1 MEEDKKIEIKYNW
14 EIGPIDVADKVAFNG
29 DIKDLENA
37 IRSIHWKLTGATD
50 DTEAWIYG
58 SAALEP
64 VDPENWIAFE
74 NVTKEKA
81 LEWVLST
88 YADVESE
95 SLEEAQARKE
105 AQINQL
111 IELKSYVTTK
121 EAPWA

>member
-1 MEEDKKIEIKYNW
+1 MEVEYTW
-14 EIGPIDVADKVAFNG
+14 EIGPMDVSDEVTDDETN
-29 DIKDLENA
+29 DLEDV
-37 IRSIHWKLTGATD
+37 IRAIHWKFTGATE

-64 VDPENWIAFE
+64 VDAATWIAFKD
-74 NVTKEKA
+74 VTEEKA
-81 LEWVLST
+81 LEWVLKA
-88 YADVESE
+88 YADVEGE

>member
-1 MEEDKKIEIKYNW
+1 MEVTYTW
-14 EIGPIDVADKVAFNG
+14 EIGPMDVSNELMG
-29 DIKDLENA
+29 DDVNDLEDA
-37 IRSIHWKLTGATD
+37 IRAIHWKFTGATE

-64 VDPENWIAFE
+64 VDVENWIAFE
-74 NVTKEKA
+74 DVTEEKA
-81 LEWVLST
+81 LEWILKT
-88 YADVESE
+88 YADVEGE

-105 AQINQL
+105 EQVNQL

>member
-1 MEEDKKIEIKYNW
+1 MEVTYTW
-14 EIGPIDVADKVAFNG
+14 EIGPMDVSNELMG
-29 DIKDLENA
+29 DDVNDLEDA
-37 IRSIHWKLTGATD
+37 IRAIHWKFTGATE

-64 VDPENWIAFE
+64 VDVENWIAFE
-74 NVTKEKA
+74 DVTEEKA
-81 LEWVLST
+81 LEWILKT
-88 YADVESE
+88 YADVEGE

>member
-1 MEEDKKIEIKYNW
+1 MEIEYTW
-14 EIGPIDVADKVAFNG
+14 EIGPMDVSNELMGDGID
-29 DIKDLENA
+29 DLEDA
-37 IRSIHWKLTGATD
+37 VRAIHWKFTGATE

-111 IELKSYVTTK
+111 IELKSHVTTK

>member
-1 MEEDKKIEIKYNW
+1 MEVEYTW
-14 EIGPIDVADKVAFNG
+14 EIGPMDVSNEITDDETN
-29 DIKDLENA
+29 DLEDV
-37 IRSIHWKLTGATD
+37 IRAIHWKFTGATE

-64 VDPENWIAFE
+64 VDAATWIAFE
-74 NVTKEKA
+74 NVTEEKA
-81 LEWVLST
+81 LEWVLKA
-88 YADVESE
+88 YADVEGE

>member
-1 MEEDKKIEIKYNW
+1 MEVEYTW
-14 EIGPIDVADKVAFNG
+14 EIGPMDVSDEVTN
-29 DIKDLENA
+29 DDTNDLEDV
-37 IRSIHWKLTGATD
+37 IRAIHWKFTGATE

-64 VDPENWIAFE
+64 VDADNWIAFKD
-74 NVTKEKA
+74 VTEEKA
-81 LEWVLST
+81 LEWVLKA
-88 YADVESE
+88 YADVEGE

-111 IELKSYVTTK
+111 IDLKSYVTTK

>member
-1 MEEDKKIEIKYNW
+1 MEVTYTW
-14 EIGPIDVADKVAFNG
+14 EIGPMDVSNELMG
-29 DIKDLENA
+29 DDVNDLEDA
-37 IRSIHWKLTGATD
+37 IRAIHWKFTGTTE

-64 VDPENWIAFE
+64 VDAENWIAFE
-74 NVTKEKA
+74 DVTEEKA
-81 LEWVLST
+81 LEWILKT
-88 YADVESE
+88 YADIEGE